1 MKITPKMLQD
11 AKACTSQYDIFVKEW
26 PKGCLVNKKNLSRV
40 IELLLDLNWAAQKL
54 LSRTQK
60 EVYDAA
66 MAEPTKV
73 YDAARI
79 KAERIYDAARI
90 KAERIYDAARIKAER
105 IYDAARAEAERI
117 YDAAMA
123 EPTKVY
129 GAAKAEA
136 FLLAIKGEITCRKK

>member
-79 KAERIYDAARI
+79 KAERIYDAAR
-90 KAERIYDAARIKAER
+90 
-105 IYDAARAEAERI
+105 AEAERI